1 MKVEYTDFY
10 IVFLVYLFAIPE
22 LQSTYMIGKVDNVKD
37 MFQIKE
43 KNRLALNL
51 LPFEPTK

>member
-1 MKVEYTDFY
+1 MNLKVMYFY